1 MKKMLGIDV
10 SKKILEGYF
19 TVSGKTFKETND
31 EAGINK
37 IIQMIELEKVEKV
50 IMEATGGY
58 ERDVTKKLQEKKI
71 RVSVVNARQVRD
83 FAKAKGRLAKTDKI
97 DAQIIA
103 EFGTVIA
110 TKDTIV
116 RTEEEEKMREIRARR
131 EQLVKIRTQEKNHME
146 HAKDLTIKTHIKKV
160 IKFLDQ
166 EIKELEKKL
175 SSLIKKDPEMQKK
188 SEILQSV
195 TGIGEQTSSV
205 ILLELPEI
213 GKMTKAQVAC
223 LVGVAPFDKQSGKK
237 DGKRSICG
245 GRNSVRS
252 MLYMATISAK
262 KHNSIISKK
271 YSELLAKGKEKKVAL
286 VACMRKLIV
295 ILNAMI
301 KSSTAWNDNF
311 LNEKYLVVDTKN

>member
-1 MKKMLGIDV
+1 MSSYFLRVQGVYHMKKMLGIDV

-175 SSLIKKDPEMQKK
+175 SSLIKKDPEMQH
-188 SEILQSV
+188 
-195 TGIGEQTSSV
+195 GSSRHK
-205 ILLELPEI
+205 LLPI
-213 GKMTKAQVAC
+213 
-223 LVGVAPFDKQSGKK
+223 
-237 DGKRSICG
+237 
-245 GRNSVRS
+245 
-252 MLYMATISAK
+252 
-262 KHNSIISKK
+262 
-271 YSELLAKGKEKKVAL
+271 
-286 VACMRKLIV
+286 
-295 ILNAMI
+295 
-301 KSSTAWNDNF
+301 
-311 LNEKYLVVDTKN
+311 